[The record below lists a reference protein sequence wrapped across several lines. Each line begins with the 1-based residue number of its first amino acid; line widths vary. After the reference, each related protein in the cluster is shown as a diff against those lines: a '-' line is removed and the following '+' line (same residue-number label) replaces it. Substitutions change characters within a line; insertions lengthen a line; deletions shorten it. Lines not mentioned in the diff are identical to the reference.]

1 MRALGE
7 NPDDA
12 LLLAGGQSLIATL
25 NMRLSAPGLLV
36 DIGELDEL
44 RGIEL
49 VDDAVRI
56 GAGTR
61 HVELQRSEII
71 AEHVP
76 LIAEAISHVA
86 HPAIRNRGTIGGNL
100 ALADPA
106 SELPACCMALDAT
119 FELRSLAG
127 KRQVAARE
135 FFIDLYETALN
146 PGEIL
151 TSVSVPLG
159 TPRTRH
165 AFREFVRRR
174 GDFAIAGLAIQG
186 ELSDGR
192 FAALS
197 PVFFG
202 ISNKPTLVRKSIE
215 PLLINPVFVDGVR
228 AAVDSLRDELDIVGS
243 VHAGAAFKRH
253 LACHYFAA
261 TLREMYEHAGP

>member
-1 MRALGE
+1 MQALGE
-7 NPDDA
+7 NPDDT

-49 VDDAVRI
+49 RDDAVRI

-61 HVELQRSEII
+61 HVELQRSKII
-71 AEHVP
+71 AAHVP
-76 LIAEAISHVA
+76 LIAEAIGHVA
-86 HPAIRNRGTIGGNL
+86 HAAIRNRGTIGGNL
-100 ALADPA
+100 ALGDPA

-119 FELRSLAG
+119 FELRNLAG
-127 KRQVAARE
+127 IRQVAARE

-151 TSVSVPLG
+151 TSVSLPLR
-159 TPRTRH
+159 TPRTRQ

-186 ELSDGR
+186 EFGDGR
-192 FAALS
+192 CITLA

-202 ISNKPTLVRKSIE
+202 ISNKPTLVQKSIE
-215 PLLINPVFVDGVR
+215 PLLGNPVSDAGVSD
-228 AAVDSLRDELDIVGS
+228 AVHRLCDELDIVGS
-243 VHAGAAFKRH
+243 VHASAAFKRH
-253 LACHYFAA
+253 LACHYFAE
-261 TLREMYEHAGP
+261 TLKSMYAHAGP